1 MPVPVQCPF
10 DLSYVLAYTQ
20 LMLFLALVAMLG
32 AAQGLLLLILIGVRF
47 RSRNNLP
54 FALLLLGFS
63 LRLSTI
69 PAWNPDTLLSH
80 SWILTV
86 IGPMPLLFAPLVWWY
101 VRELVH
107 ENETPRRVGL
117 HCLPWIIETALLSV
131 FVYSMSAVE
140 YRALVVDLFSSP
152 SPWWMPVRHA
162 LKLLQGLV
170 YALPT
175 LSLAFGAAS
184 RNPHVTPRRLLW
196 ARFVVLAPL
205 LSLLAFS
212 VVAVRPAAAAVPLA
226 GSISPFYVPA
236 AVMAVTIY
244 SFAMLVIAA
253 PDVLSV
259 AGNGQSSGTA
269 QAATQE
275 EIEDIAYRV
284 RRALDAGAYRNPE
297 LTISSLAKQLKV
309 HPKRL
314 SYAINQGFGQN
325 FSQLVHSRRL
335 NYFLQQAAHGIP
347 EQQTILRI
355 AIDAGF
361 PSKSTFNRVFK
372 QRFGKT
378 PSEFLPEYSLTQ
390 DET

>member
-1 MPVPVQCPF
+1 MPVLAQSPF
-10 DLSYVLAYTQ
+10 DLSYVTAYTQ
-20 LMLFLALVAMLG
+20 LMHFLALVAMLG
-32 AAQGLLLLILIGVRF
+32 AAQGLLLLILIAVRF

-63 LRLSTI
+63 LRIGTI
-69 PAWNPDTLLSH
+69 PAWNPDTLLTH
-80 SWILTV
+80 SWILTF
-86 IGPMPLLFAPLVWWY
+86 IGPLPLLFAPLVWWY

-117 HCLPWIIETALLSV
+117 HCLPWIMETALLSI

-140 YRALVVDLFSSP
+140 YRGLVADIFSSP
-152 SPWWMPVRHA
+152 VPWWMPVRHGI
-162 LKLLQGLV
+162 KLLQGVL
-170 YALPT
+170 YAVPALG
-175 LSLAFGAAS
+175 LAFGAAS

-244 SFAMLVIAA
+244 SFALLVLAA

-259 AGNGQSSGTA
+259 AGNGRSAGAA
-269 QAATQE
+269 QAATPE

-314 SYAINQGFGQN
+314 SYAINQSFGQN

-335 NYFLQQAAHGIP
+335 NHFLQQAEHGIS

-361 PSKSTFNRVFK
+361 PSKSTFNRVFR
-372 QRFGKT
+372 QRYGKA
-378 PSEFLPEYSLTQ
+378 PSAYLPDYLTLQ
-390 DET
+390 DDT